1 MAVHNLVPGLA
12 LCRRANPCLDPTPIP
27 GIRARQQRE
36 LLLLLR
42 PDGCSRSARLRR
54 ARRSGTSH
62 LETESVRPAKEH
74 SGRHFALLA
83 FHGCAVAVSAYAA
96 LDEALTQSKVGGNV
110 SQADLSI
117 HGQVSRTGATE
128 IMTAPTFSVPA
139 KKMAMW
145 LFIIA
150 DTATFAG
157 CLVAYGFTRNATP
170 DWPRPFHSIVNVASM
185 TFILL
190 TSSLTMLIAIREA
203 EQGKKDKAFRWMII
217 TALLGVLFA
226 FLHIREWLELI
237 DKGLTL
243 FHNPYGTPMFG
254 GFFFSVTG
262 LHLTHV
268 IGGVIA
274 LIAVGIRYRGG
285 RYNAADIEIT
295 GLYWHFVDLVW
306 MFVVPF
312 MYLMNLGH

>member
-1 MAVHNLVPGLA
+1 
-12 LCRRANPCLDPTPIP
+12 
-27 GIRARQQRE
+27 
-36 LLLLLR
+36 
-42 PDGCSRSARLRR
+42 
-54 ARRSGTSH
+54 
-62 LETESVRPAKEH
+62 
-74 SGRHFALLA
+74 
-83 FHGCAVAVSAYAA
+83 
-96 LDEALTQSKVGGNV
+96 V
-110 SQADLSI
+110 SQADLTM
-117 HGQVSRTGATE
+117 HGHPPAGAMAE
-128 IMTAPTFSVPA
+128 PTFSVPA